1 MKHEKLHEMMGRG
14 RKFEE
19 KSKITQWR
27 SSNDFRM
34 QRGLLKRNV
43 LLASF
48 LFILFSSQ
56 PCLVA
61 SGKSYY
67 DILGVERSASQKDI
81 KKAYRKLALKH
92 HPDKGGEEEKF
103 KQISKSYETLSDP
116 EKRKVY
122 DTFGEAGAA
131 AGPSAGSYPYG
142 SYGTGTNPFAGVHPF
157 GNTGEHNSPFQSFFS
172 SGSKGQNFRTETF
185 SSANV
190 DLSEILRQMMGESFS
205 GSRSEGKPS
214 FGSSSFQSPEKTT
227 YTRPISCTLEELAVG
242 ATKKLKVTF
251 QGKEKIYTIRLK
263 PGWKEGTKLTFDGK
277 LGESPTMV
285 FVVRQAPHKYLRRDA
300 DNLHYTCWISESQT
314 KGGINVRVPL
324 PAGDVWSVEIPKK
337 KETCLPNGEKMV
349 IKSKGMP
356 VKGGP
361 ERGDLIVEFRVK
373 QGKPDEPKNK

>member
-1 MKHEKLHEMMGRG
+1 MKHEKLHEMKGRG

-142 SYGTGTNPFAGVHPF
+142 SFGTGTNPFAGVHPF

-172 SGSKGQNFRTETF
+172 SGSKGQNF
-185 SSANV
+185 
-190 DLSEILRQMMGESFS
+190 
-205 GSRSEGKPS
+205 
-214 FGSSSFQSPEKTT
+214 
-227 YTRPISCTLEELAVG
+227 
-242 ATKKLKVTF
+242 
-251 QGKEKIYTIRLK
+251 
-263 PGWKEGTKLTFDGK
+263 
-277 LGESPTMV
+277 
-285 FVVRQAPHKYLRRDA
+285 
-300 DNLHYTCWISESQT
+300 
-314 KGGINVRVPL
+314 
-324 PAGDVWSVEIPKK
+324 
-337 KETCLPNGEKMV
+337 
-349 IKSKGMP
+349 
-356 VKGGP
+356 
-361 ERGDLIVEFRVK
+361 
-373 QGKPDEPKNK
+373 